1 MNVRKIIKVV
11 SAGLAIAG
19 LVKTGIKISE
29 NKENL
34 NSLKNKVITKFK
46 NRKSDDVIEVVDP
59 ITSEEISAAIDVACS
74 FTSALAWLRMFIK
87 TYKSDINVLK
97 KQLIKSEKSRF
108 AAEWQ
113 INRCLDEIHAYRLR
127 DFDAELAKQGCT
139 QKQFEEE
146 LSRVLTDVK
155 SEMRNKIEK
164 GELY

>member
-34 NSLKNKVITKFK
+34 GSLKNKIITKFK
-46 NRKSDDVIEVVDP
+46 NRKSDNVIEVTDP
-59 ITSEEISAAIDVACS
+59 ITSEEISSAIDVACS
-74 FTSALAWLRMFIK
+74 FASALAWLKLFIK

-97 KQLIKSEKSRF
+97 KQLSKSEESRF

-113 INRCLDEIHAYRLR
+113 LVRCLDTIHAYRTR
-127 DFDAELAKQGCT
+127 DFDAELAKKGCT
-139 QKQFEEE
+139 SEEFKDS
-146 LSRVLTDVK
+146 LSHVLNEVK
-155 SEMRNKIEK
+155 SEMKNKIER
-164 GELY
+164 GEVY

>member
-1 MNVRKIIKVV
+1 MNVRKIIKFV

-34 NSLKNKVITKFK
+34 SSLKSKIIAKVK

-59 ITSEEISAAIDVACS
+59 ITSDEISAVIDVACS
-74 FTSALAWLRMFIK
+74 FTSALAWLKLFIK
-87 TYKSDINVLK
+87 TYKTDINALK

-108 AAEWQ
+108 TAEWQ
-113 INRCLDEIHAYRLR
+113 VERCLDEIHGYRLR
-127 DFDAELAKQGCT
+127 DFDAELVKQGCT
-139 QKQFEEE
+139 SEQFKDE

-155 SEMRNKIEK
+155 SEMRNKIER
-164 GELY
+164 GEIY